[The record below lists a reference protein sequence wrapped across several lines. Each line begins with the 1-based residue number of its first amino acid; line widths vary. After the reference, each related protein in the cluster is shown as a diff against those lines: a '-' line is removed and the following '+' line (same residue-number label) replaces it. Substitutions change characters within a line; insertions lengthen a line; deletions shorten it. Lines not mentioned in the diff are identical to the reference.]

1 MIEVAMHFSHPTFRE
16 VAIGLGLLRPMQT
29 AEKDDALRKCAA
41 YLEYRIRSSSTIPTL
56 LDHQLAVAVLERWLT
71 L

>member
-1 MIEVAMHFSHPTFRE
+1 MHFSSPTFRE
-16 VAIGLGLLRPMQT
+16 LAIGLGLLRPMQT

-56 LDHQLAVAVLERWLT
+56 LDH
-71 L
+71 

>member
-1 MIEVAMHFSHPTFRE
+1 MHFSPPTFRE
-16 VAIGLGLLRPMQT
+16 LAIGLGLLRPMQT

-41 YLEYRIRSSSTIPTL
+41 YLDYRIRSSSTIPTL